1 MQDIQE
7 YLPRP
12 QRVAVM
18 FIVVI
23 ASVMQILD
31 TTIANVALPHMQS
44 ALGASQEQI
53 SWVITS
59 YIVATAITIPATGFL
74 EGWLGRRNLFL
85 MSIAGFTI
93 SSALCGIAGSMS
105 MMIAARVLQG
115 VFGAAIM
122 PLGQSILFDVAKPEE
137 RAQSMAIWGLGLMIG
152 PVCGPLLGG
161 WLTENFSWRWVF
173 FINVPIGIMVLVSA
187 ASLLD
192 RGKAV
197 FRVLDWRGYAMIAI
211 GIASFQLALDRG
223 TENDWFDSVEIIVE
237 FGIAAAAFWMFT
249 VHTMTAKAPLIAR
262 DVLKDRNIL
271 IACVL
276 TIIISGSMMA
286 GATFLSLMLQSLFGY
301 GTIDAGLMAAPRGL
315 AMAICMPLVS
325 RLMAFVDS
333 RIMIALGL
341 SLVTVGFV
349 IMSGFSLQMDNHL
362 VIIAGVIQ
370 GLGFGFVMI
379 PTNLL
384 ALSTLNAIYRTEGAS
399 LMSLARSIG
408 GSVVIAL
415 GTASVARTVQISH
428 NDIGANV
435 TPETMPMLNAGLFEQ
450 LGIRGEAVMGMIN
463 MEVNRQSL
471 MIAYIDIFWV
481 MIWVTAVT
489 VPMLFFTRK
498 IVFDGSQDRQM
509 AADAH

>member
-1 MQDIQE
+1 MQDTQE

-12 QRVAVM
+12 QRLAVM
-18 FIVVI
+18 FVVVI

-44 ALGASQEQI
+44 TLGASQGEI
-53 SWVITS
+53 SWVLTS

-85 MSIAGFTI
+85 ISIAGFTI
-93 SSALCGIAGSMS
+93 SSALCGIAGSIES
-105 MMIAARVLQG
+105 MIAARLLQG

-137 RAQSMAIWGLGLMIG
+137 RPQSMAIWGLGLMIG

-173 FINVPIGIMVLVSA
+173 FINVPIGVLVLISA

-197 FRVLDWRGYAMIAI
+197 FRKLDWRGYAMIGI
-211 GIASFQLALDRG
+211 GIASFQLGLDRG
-223 TENDWFDSVEIIVE
+223 TENDWFDSPETIIE
-237 FGIAAAAFWMFT
+237 FGIAAAAIWMFAIHT
-249 VHTMTAKAPLIAR
+249 VNAKNPLIAR
-262 DVLKDRNIL
+262 EVFKDRNIL
-271 IACVL
+271 VACML
-276 TIIISGSMMA
+276 TIVISGSMMA
-286 GATFLSLMLQSLFGY
+286 GATFISLMLQSLFGY

-315 AMAICMPLVS
+315 AMALCMPVVS
-325 RLMAFVDS
+325 RLMLLVDS
-333 RIMIALGL
+333 RILIAFGL
-341 SLVTVGFV
+341 TLAMAGFV
-349 IMSGFSLQMDNHL
+349 VMSGFSLEMDGHL
-362 VIIAGVIQ
+362 IILAGIMQ
-370 GLGFGFVMI
+370 GIGFGFVMI

-384 ALSTLNAIYRTEGAS
+384 ALSTLNGMYRTEGAS
-399 LMSLARSIG
+399 FMSLARSIG

-415 GTASVARTVQISH
+415 GTASVARTLQISH

-435 TPETMPMLNAGLFEQ
+435 SPENVPILNSGLFEQ
-450 LGIRGEAVMGMIN
+450 LGIRGEAIMGMIN

-481 MIWVTAVT
+481 MIWVTAIT
-489 VPMLFFTRK
+489 VPLLIFTRK
-498 IVFDGSQDRQM
+498 IVFDGSGDQPM
-509 AADAH
+509 PAEAH

>member
-1 MQDIQE
+1 MQETQE

-12 QRVAVM
+12 QRLAVM
-18 FIVVI
+18 IVVVI

-44 ALGASQEQI
+44 ALGASQDEI
-53 SWVITS
+53 SWVLTS

-85 MSIAGFTI
+85 LSIAGFTI
-93 SSALCGIAGSMS
+93 SSALCGIAGSMP
-105 MMIAARVLQG
+105 MMIASRLLQG
-115 VFGAAIM
+115 AFGAAIM
-122 PLGQSILFDVAKPEE
+122 PLGQSIMFDVAKPEE
-137 RAQSMAIWGLGLMIG
+137 RPQSMAIWGLGLMIG

-173 FINVPIGIMVLVSA
+173 FINVPIGMLVLIAA

-197 FRVLDWRGYAMIAI
+197 FRALDWRGYALIAT
-211 GIASFQLALDRG
+211 GIASFQLGLDRG
-223 TENDWFDSVEIIVE
+223 TENDWFDSTETIVE
-237 FGIAAAAFWMFT
+237 FGLAAAAFWMFI

-262 DVLKDRNIL
+262 DVFKDRNIL
-271 IACVL
+271 VACAL
-276 TIIISGSMMA
+276 TIVISGSMMA

-301 GTIDAGLMAAPRGL
+301 GTIDAGLMAAPRGV
-315 AMAICMPLVS
+315 AMAVCMPLVS

-333 RIMIALGL
+333 RYMIAFGL
-341 SLVTVGFV
+341 SLVMTGFV
-349 IMSGFSLQMDNHL
+349 IMSGFSLEMDNHL
-362 VIIAGVIQ
+362 IIMAGIIQ
-370 GLGFGFVMI
+370 GFGFGFVMI

-399 LMSLARSIG
+399 FMSLARSIG
-408 GSVVIAL
+408 GSVVIAI

-435 TPETMPMLNAGLFEQ
+435 SPESMPLLNSGLFEQ
-450 LGIRGEAVMGMIN
+450 LGIRGEAIMGMIN
-463 MEVNRQSL
+463 MEVSRQSL
-471 MIAYIDIFWV
+471 MIAYIDIFWA
-481 MIWVTAVT
+481 MIWITAIT
-489 VPMLFFTRK
+489 VPMLIFTRK
-498 IVFDGSQDRQM
+498 IIFNGGPDQPLP
-509 AADAH
+509 ADAH